1 MDFLILILWLLIFNS
16 TIHVPKYQRHPTYM
30 QKNLSEFNALL
41 LTQPKMKFSP
51 VPQATTSKHAKYSIS
66 VGQIHLYHKL
76 GCNSGGLPTHACP
89 ISALHALY
97 LGARATE
104 QLFQRTTHPNRV
116 LLRGSPLQYSHKLID
131 GLLTRLAPKIL
142 SRLRFKPL
150 TSPSSSLC
158 KLRLNSFAAD
168 QTTCIRGFKR
178 LVYSAANPCIVI

>member
-1 MDFLILILWLLIFNS
+1 
-16 TIHVPKYQRHPTYM
+16 M
-30 QKNLSEFNALL
+30 QKNLREFNTLL
-41 LTQPKMKFSP
+41 LTQPKMNVSP

-76 GCNSGGLPTHACP
+76 GCNLGGLPTHACP

-104 QLFQRTTHPNRV
+104 QLFQRTTHPNPM
-116 LLRGSPLQYSHKLID
+116 LLMGSPLQYSHKLID

-142 SRLRFKPL
+142 SRLRFNPL
-150 TSPSSSLC
+150 TSPSSSLF

-178 LVYSAANPCIVI
+178 LLYSAANPCIVI